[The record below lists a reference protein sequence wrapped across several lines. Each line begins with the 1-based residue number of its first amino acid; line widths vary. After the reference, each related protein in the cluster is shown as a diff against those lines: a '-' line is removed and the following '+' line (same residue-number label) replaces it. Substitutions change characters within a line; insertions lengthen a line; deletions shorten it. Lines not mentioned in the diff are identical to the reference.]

1 MDEMDRF
8 AKQNNIYDKI
18 KSSIRIIDKLMVDF
32 CRKLNSLDFVECAT
46 TLKSDK
52 KVADVIKILKSEY
65 KEELDTFKNLLN
77 KLEKIPEL
85 VKKYYNIE
93 LDNVVEIIVNLLK
106 EDNFTYDEKKN
117 SKILENK
124 NEITFKSK

>member
-1 MDEMDRF
+1 MDRF